1 MRVQESILAKQ
12 TVCPFMEIFWTCQPY
27 AANFFLVL
35 QKGMVNWN
43 ARNLLNFVEGKRQ
56 LRRRLETHI
65 VPEGVV
71 FAHASFICPT
81 NVTGST
87 NWKRAFCMALLGKST
102 RLMGCSFCV
111 AVTMTCVTGS
121 VANKSRAIRSDKP
134 HK

>member
-1 MRVQESILAKQ
+1 MAKQ

-87 NWKRAFCMALLGKST
+87 NWKRAFCMALRGKST